1 MVALFV
7 TFLLMWGI
15 LYSIQPHLAM
25 PAGNFMRFLFLFVG
39 AQLCAIVV
47 TQFGVPDMLGM
58 IFWGILYR
66 NVGLADYG
74 EMAKVESF
82 LRWVPW
88 MMVFVV

>member
-15 LYSIQPHLAM
+15 VYSIQPHLAM

-66 NVGLADYG
+66 NVGLAEYG

-82 LRWVPW
+82 LRYVPW
-88 MMVFVV
+88 MMVLVV